1 MQIEGQ
7 CHCGLVTYEA
17 DIDPLKVS
25 ICHRT
30 DCQALTG
37 SPYRVTVICSGE
49 KIRLTGKPPKIYAK
63 PATTAVRG
71 FSIFAGSAVLRC
83 SPAARAGPMIG
94 GFAGGSIRQRANLR
108 PMRQIWCRSAAPWT
122 NDLSE
127 LPGQMT
133 ERPASG
139 LAPIGAARL
148 NRRPRRSVKGG

>member
-63 PATTAVRG
+63 TGDNGRTRFQHFCGQCGSPLFTSGEGGPDDWGIRWGQHPPARKPQAD
-71 FSIFAGSAVLRC
+71 A
-83 SPAARAGPMIG
+83 
-94 GFAGGSIRQRANLR
+94 ANLVPFGR
-108 PMRQIWCRSAAPWT
+108 TLDQRS
-122 NDLSE
+122 
-127 LPGQMT
+127 Q
-133 ERPASG
+133 
-139 LAPIGAARL
+139 
-148 NRRPRRSVKGG
+148 